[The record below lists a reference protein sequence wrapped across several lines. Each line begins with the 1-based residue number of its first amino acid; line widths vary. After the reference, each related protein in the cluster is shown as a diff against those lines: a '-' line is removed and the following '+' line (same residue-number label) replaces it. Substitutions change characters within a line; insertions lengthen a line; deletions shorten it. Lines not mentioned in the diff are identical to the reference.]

1 MIFTI
6 LAALGTAVGAYGQ
19 VQAGKA
25 AEDAAKEQ
33 ARQMKIQA
41 ESEELARREELNRQL
56 AAQTAAMAAS
66 GIAAEGTP
74 ASIALEQAKSISQ
87 SEGMISLSDKL
98 ARAQTIRQGKAA
110 KQAAYFG
117 AASTLLKGGAEAYGA
132 YQSEAGSKPKPK
144 KPKKTNSL
152 SATSGGQPGMGG
164 RA

>member
-6 LAALGTAVGAYGQ
+6 LAALGTAVGTYGQ

-98 ARAQTIRQGKAA
+98 ARAQTIREGKAA

-117 AASTLLKGGAEAYGA
+117 AASTLLKGGAETKQAYDEEFG
-132 YQSEAGSKPKPK
+132 
-144 KPKKTNSL
+144 
-152 SATSGGQPGMGG
+152 
-164 RA
+164 

>member
-6 LAALGTAVGAYGQ
+6 LAAASTALGVYGQ

-74 ASIALEQAKSISQ
+74 ASIALEQAKTISQ
-87 SEGMISLSDKL
+87 SEGMISLSGKL
-98 ARAQTIRQGKAA
+98 ARAQTIRSGQAAKAA
-110 KQAAYFG
+110 GYTQG
-117 AASTLLKGGAEAYGA
+117 VSTLLSSTEDLLNAGNTIKAKAFEPKEGA
-132 YQSEAGSKPKPK
+132 
-144 KPKKTNSL
+144 
-152 SATSGGQPGMGG
+152 
-164 RA
+164 

>member
-33 ARQMKIQA
+33 ARQEKIAA
-41 ESEELARREELNRQL
+41 ESAELARREELNAQL
-56 AAQTAAMAAS
+56 AAQTASLAAS

-74 ASIALEQAKSISQ
+74 ASIALEQAKTISQ
-87 SEGMISLSDKL
+87 SEGMISLSGKL
-98 ARAQTIRQGKAA
+98 ARAQTIRQGKAD

-117 AASTLLKGGAEAYGA
+117 AASTLIKGGEKTKRAYDTEFG
-132 YQSEAGSKPKPK
+132 
-144 KPKKTNSL
+144 
-152 SATSGGQPGMGG
+152 
-164 RA
+164 

>member
-6 LAALGTAVGAYGQ
+6 LAAASTALGAHGQ

-56 AAQTAAMAAS
+56 AAQTAAMAAG

-74 ASIALEQAKSISQ
+74 ASIALEQAKTISQ

-98 ARAQTIRQGKAA
+98 ARAQTIRGGKAA
-110 KQAAYFG
+110 KQAAYMG
-117 AASTLLKGGAEAYGA
+117 AASTLLKGGAETKRAYDEEFA
-132 YQSEAGSKPKPK
+132 
-144 KPKKTNSL
+144 
-152 SATSGGQPGMGG
+152 
-164 RA
+164 